1 MDPAL
6 WIDCDT
12 GLDDALALLLALGD
26 TTAELV
32 GVSTVAGN
40 CPLER
45 ATDNTLRV
53 LALAGRGDVP
63 VWAGAAAPV
72 GGPAADARHV
82 HGANGLGG
90 RAATLPP
97 PAARPGGEPAAWAL
111 LRALHRQPGRITR
124 VATGPLTNLALALA
138 LDPEAA
144 QCVRQVV
151 VMGGAVAVAGNV
163 SPAAEFNF
171 ASDPEAARAV
181 FAANW
186 PLVQVGLD
194 VTMQV
199 RIGREQSE
207 TLRGRGPVGAFCAD
221 ALQAYQQAY
230 ADLGHPPQAPMHDPL
245 AVAVACD
252 TALVQCAAL
261 PVEIETAGRWTRGM
275 SVADR
280 RVLDRP
286 ELLAGRRTVQ
296 VCLGVDARAATA
308 RMLQAWGAWDGHRQ
322 ETAALRGKPVG

>member
-1 MDPAL
+1 MAVLRSAAL

-12 GLDDALALLLALGD
+12 GLDDALALLLAVGD
-26 TTAELV
+26 AAAELT

-40 CPLER
+40 CSLER

-63 VWAGAAAPV
+63 VWAGASAPLS
-72 GGPAADARHV
+72 GSAADARQV
-82 HGANGLGG
+82 HGTDGLGD

-97 PAARPGGEPAAWAL
+97 PAGPPGGEPAACAL
-111 LRALHRQPGRITR
+111 VRALRRQPGQITL

-138 LDPEAA
+138 LDPGVA
-144 QCVRQVV
+144 QCVRRVV

-163 SPAAEFNF
+163 SPTAEFNF

-181 FAANW
+181 FAADW

-199 RIGREQSE
+199 RLGRAASE
-207 TLRGRGPVGAFCAD
+207 TLRGRGAVGDFCAD
-221 ALQAYQQAY
+221 ILHAYQQAY
-230 ADLGHPPQAPMHDPL
+230 AEMGHPPQAPMHDPL

-252 TALVQCAAL
+252 AALVQCAAL

-286 ELLAGRRTVQ
+286 GLLAGRRTVQ
-296 VCLGVDARAATA
+296 VCLGVDADAASA
-308 RMLQAWGAWDGHRQ
+308 RMLRAWGA
-322 ETAALRGKPVG
+322 